1 MKTLDLHE
9 AAALLKL
16 HPDTLQRRAKAG
28 EIPGA
33 KPGKAWVFLDE
44 DLIAWLRGQY
54 DVATKL
60 TVIDRDENVIAQ
72 GRDQALS
79 AA

>member
-33 KPGKAWVFLDE
+33 KPGKVKKQPS
-44 DLIAWLRGQY
+44 DLTAG
-54 DVATKL
+54 
-60 TVIDRDENVIAQ
+60 EF
-72 GRDQALS
+72 
-79 AA
+79 

>member
-54 DVATKL
+54 DVATATPSK
-60 TVIDRDENVIAQ
+60 TRQN
-72 GRDQALS
+72 S
-79 AA
+79 SK